1 MGVSVCQTPL
11 DQRHDYLGRMP
22 LFVFGARARWQHHS
36 GAGKQNAAEVC
47 DFLGQLRPDATKKS
61 DFQTPS

>member
-11 DQRHDYLGRMP
+11 DQRHDYLDECLYLYLEHVPG
-22 LFVFGARARWQHHS
+22 GSITQERASKMLQ
-36 GAGKQNAAEVC
+36 KFC